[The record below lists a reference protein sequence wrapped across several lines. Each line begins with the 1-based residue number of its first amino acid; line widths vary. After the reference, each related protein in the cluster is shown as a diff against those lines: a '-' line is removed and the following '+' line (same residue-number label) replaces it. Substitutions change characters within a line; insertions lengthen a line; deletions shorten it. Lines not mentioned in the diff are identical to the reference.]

1 MPPGLWY
8 FVTAA
13 RGNEHKRRHQG
24 TTCATPE
31 AGGLPGNVRYTKV
44 TSVAGPWRAGPLTG
58 EEVGKAQTPPDA
70 LEQEFRFYSKI
81 DGKPSAL
88 F

>member
-1 MPPGLWY
+1 MSLQQEEMNASV
-8 FVTAA
+8 VT
-13 RGNEHKRRHQG
+13 RGQRAQ
-24 TTCATPE
+24 TPE

>member
-1 MPPGLWY
+1 M
-8 FVTAA
+8 
-13 RGNEHKRRHQG
+13 
-24 TTCATPE
+24 
-31 AGGLPGNVRYTKV
+31 RYTKV